1 MFQRTVLRC
10 SVAAFERLEDDLDNV
25 KSFPIWHSCDTLDV
39 AFHFEE
45 TRGLSVT
52 YRATKL

>member
-1 MFQRTVLRC
+1 MFQHTVLHC
-10 SVAAFERLEDDLDNV
+10 SVAAFERFEDDLDNV
-25 KSFPIWHSCDTLDV
+25 KSFPICHSCDTLDV
-39 AFHFEE
+39 AFHSKG